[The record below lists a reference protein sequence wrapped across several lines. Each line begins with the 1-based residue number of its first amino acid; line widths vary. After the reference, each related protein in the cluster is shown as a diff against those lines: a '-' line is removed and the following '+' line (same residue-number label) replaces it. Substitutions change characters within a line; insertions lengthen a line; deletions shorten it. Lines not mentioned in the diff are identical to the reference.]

1 MPLAGRP
8 GLAGPPR
15 RKAPIAARDGRQT
28 CPTRPMR
35 LASPSG
41 RPNATPGTA
50 WSAVRRTQRRHQPDH
65 RPALT
70 TRCWA
75 ARHNGL
81 RRQSSH
87 SRSAAGLPHW

>member
-65 RPALT
+65 RPAL
-70 TRCWA
+70 
-75 ARHNGL
+75 
-81 RRQSSH
+81 
-87 SRSAAGLPHW
+87 